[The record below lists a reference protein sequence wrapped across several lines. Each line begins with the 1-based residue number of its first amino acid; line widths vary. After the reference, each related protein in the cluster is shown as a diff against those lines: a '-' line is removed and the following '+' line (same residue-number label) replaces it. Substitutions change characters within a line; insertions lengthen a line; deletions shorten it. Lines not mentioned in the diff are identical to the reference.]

1 LTIKI
6 LNIMKTT
13 SITLLTALLLAV
25 GSINLT
31 YAATPAVENNQYI
44 TVLTGVGA
52 INKIE
57 VHGNV
62 ELYISDGAT
71 DHVKVYNKYYAE
83 SALVQTRNGVLSISS
98 YKAEKLVVWVT
109 AYDLRSISAY
119 DNAEVKSFGNI
130 SKIDF
135 ELNLHDNASA
145 RLNLDAF
152 AADVTVNDKAKAN
165 LSGTITDYN
174 LKYNNID
181 NVDQKDLIAQH
192 ESKLST
198 TVIEKKVAIDDLAD
212 L

>member
-1 LTIKI
+1 
-6 LNIMKTT
+6 MKTT
-13 SITLLTALLLAV
+13 FTTILTALVLAV

-31 YAATPAVENNQYI
+31 YAAAPAVANNQYV

-71 DHVKVYNKYYAE
+71 DQVKVYNKYYAE
-83 SALVQTRNGVLSISS
+83 SALVQNQNGVLSISS

-109 AYDLRSISAY
+109 AYDLRSITAY

-130 SKIDF
+130 SKIEF
-135 ELNLHDNASA
+135 ELKLHDNAIA
-145 RLNLDAF
+145 HLNLNAF
-152 AADVTVNDKAKAN
+152 AADVTVNDKAKAC
-165 LSGTITDYN
+165 LSGTVNDCT

-181 NVDQKDLIAQH
+181 NVDQKDLIAAH
-192 ESKLST
+192 ESKLET
-198 TVIEKKVAIDDLAD
+198 NRVIEKKATIDDLAD